1 MFTNHKTKGGKL
13 INRQDLVAKIATE
26 AGITKK
32 AANAALNAVVDGITL
47 SLEKGDKVSL
57 VGFGTFKVNER
68 NARTGVNPQT
78 KAKIQIPARKVPVF
92 KAGKKLKEAVK

>member
-1 MFTNHKTKGGKL
+1 M
-13 INRQDLVAKIATE
+13 NRQDLIAKIANE
-26 AGITKK
+26 ADVTKK
-32 AANAALNAVVDGITL
+32 AANSALNAVIDGITL
-47 SLEKGDKVSL
+47 ALEKGDKVSL
-57 VGFGTFKVNER
+57 VGFGTFKVNQR

>member
-1 MFTNHKTKGGKL
+1 M
-13 INRQDLVAKIATE
+13 NRQDLIAKIAAE

-32 AANAALNAVVDGITL
+32 AANQALNSVIDGITVA
-47 SLEKGDKVSL
+47 LEKGDKVSL
-57 VGFGTFKVNER
+57 VGFGTFKVNKR

-92 KAGKKLKEAVK
+92 KAGKKLKDAVK

>member
-1 MFTNHKTKGGKL
+1 M
-13 INRQDLVAKIATE
+13 NRQDLVAKIANE

-78 KAKIQIPARKVPVF
+78 KEKIQIPARKVPVF